1 MRYAFLIFKIREGNF
16 LVIQGLGLR
25 TSTAMGQS
33 SIPGQGT
40 KIPQAKKKK
49 KKISEDLSIVRTNSF
64 TRTLE
69 QQITLETFLK
79 DSVNQRSIT
88 AK

>member
-49 KKISEDLSIVRTNSF
+49 KISEDLSIVRTNSF

>member
-1 MRYAFLIFKIREGNF
+1 M
-16 LVIQGLGLR
+16 IQGLGLR

-40 KIPQAKKKK
+40 KIPQAKKK